1 MSKTVSKPTTRVV
14 GPLRR
19 VDQRDELHTQAAMG
33 GLGKQVQ
40 ERWTSE
46 SVDPFRRI
54 FFSGNQDSKFPGA
67 CLAGH
72 VGWASEPQAN
82 RG

>member
-1 MSKTVSKPTTRVV
+1 MSKTVSKPTTRVG

-46 SVDPFRRI
+46 AVDPFRRI
-54 FFSGNQDSKFPGA
+54 FFPEIRTRNSPVRAWRAMSDGPLNPKRTE
-67 CLAGH
+67 
-72 VGWASEPQAN
+72 V
-82 RG
+82 